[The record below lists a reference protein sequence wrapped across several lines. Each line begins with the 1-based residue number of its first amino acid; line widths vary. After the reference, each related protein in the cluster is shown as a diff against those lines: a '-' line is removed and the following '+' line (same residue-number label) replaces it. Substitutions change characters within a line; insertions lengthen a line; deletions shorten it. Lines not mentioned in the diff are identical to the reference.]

1 MSFFSGLFGK
11 KADNK
16 TTQGTEVKTDQTTS
30 PDIQT
35 EIENVSGFDA
45 LKITLSNSG
54 AIFTRAECQMNLES
68 SLKLEATTKGGILK
82 GFFRSF
88 STGTFFLNKVFV
100 ADGTGSG
107 TATLFSIIPGNI
119 LHIKVQ
125 PGDMWCIHHG
135 SFLACS
141 ENITVETGM
150 SFHQTLTGNG
160 TFYTRVSNKTEFPGN
175 LWLTAY
181 GGILKRDLDNEGSN
195 FRLHGGLFL
204 ATKTPVYDKMKI
216 SLASSIFS
224 TIAGGQG
231 IMMDFTG
238 YVSQKPVV
246 ETHLPNEPEKVGGDG
261 TPVDIDIHESDG
273 LSPGMLYY
281 QTGNIDEFLNF
292 IAGAMES
299 RLPARSSGVSFSLG
313 DAASAVADQAG
324 GARRNRTRRVHAKK
338 PRTYRKYYVKV

>member
-1 MSFFSGLFGK
+1 
-11 KADNK
+11 
-16 TTQGTEVKTDQTTS
+16 
-30 PDIQT
+30 
-35 EIENVSGFDA
+35 
-45 LKITLSNSG
+45 
-54 AIFTRAECQMNLES
+54 
-68 SLKLEATTKGGILK
+68 
-82 GFFRSF
+82 
-88 STGTFFLNKVFV
+88 
-100 ADGTGSG
+100 
-107 TATLFSIIPGNI
+107 
-119 LHIKVQ
+119 
-125 PGDMWCIHHG
+125 MWCIHHG